1 MDKKQVKKDVSLPTK
16 KELIRAIPKSSEIKD
31 LHEFFTD
38 TSEQNYINPLDF
50 LPYQV
55 RQEIIKNHKNY

>member
-1 MDKKQVKKDVSLPTK
+1 MKTK
-16 KELIRAIPKSSEIKD
+16 KAKKSRNRVNKTKVRD
-31 LHEFFTD
+31 LHEFFTS

-55 RQEIIKNHKNY
+55 RQEILKNQKLY